1 MLELLGGEDSNF
13 TFSNITE
20 KRARREERGGG
31 NEILFYVIE
40 YGIMFVICARERARV
55 ERIVSTPRQIAR
67 RVNEWVE
74 QSMFLSFDPLV
85 CFGRDD
91 MTNMLVTSIS
101 EDSRGGGEEGKR
113 KHRGGINIQRWQKFF
128 CRASSILGP
137 TAVFSQPFIPPPP
150 CAIKDISH
158 MIIGR
163 ILAENS
169 SKTSGREGARLQ
181 KSGFDGLMTTRK
193 LNWSS
198 ETCKG

>member
-1 MLELLGGEDSNF
+1 MFFKILTLSFGSSEKSYLMLELLGGEDSNF

-113 KHRGGINIQRWQKFF
+113 KHREEELIFSDGKSFSAELHQFSARRRFF
-128 CRASSILGP
+128 PNPLSLRL
-137 TAVFSQPFIPPPP
+137 
-150 CAIKDISH
+150 
-158 MIIGR
+158 
-163 ILAENS
+163 LA
-169 SKTSGREGARLQ
+169 R
-181 KSGFDGLMTTRK
+181 
-193 LNWSS
+193 
-198 ETCKG
+198 